1 MAEVRET
8 LLTNGVHL
16 RALALEILFEMADSL
31 SPGIRRPLM
40 GTLLL

>member
-8 LLTNGVHL
+8 LLANGVQL
-16 RALALEILFEMADSL
+16 RALALEILLRMTDSL